1 MKAMTLT
8 MIAAAADETA
18 GLVHADV
25 GKTGEVR
32 YMHHYHSAVVMLEM
46 VAAS

>member
-1 MKAMTLT
+1 MPTVV
-8 MIAAAADETA
+8 AADETA

-25 GKTGEVR
+25 GKAGGVR
-32 YMHHYHSAVVMLEM
+32 YMHHCHSVVVLEM

>member
-1 MKAMTLT
+1 MLT
-8 MIAAAADETA
+8 VVAADETA

-25 GKTGEVR
+25 GRTGGTR
-32 YMHHYHSAVVMLEM
+32 YMHHYYSAIVLLEV